1 VPRWLLALGAV
12 LLLGV
17 DLLFLAANLTK
28 VRGGAWLPLLIG
40 ITVFA
45 VMSTWQRGHEIVT
58 AERTRREG
66 SLREFVDR
74 LRKDGSS
81 TLRVPGT
88 AVFLNRGKQTVPLA
102 MRTNVEYNH
111 VRHEH
116 VVIVTVET
124 KPVPRVPADQRLV
137 VDDLGHDDGIT
148 HVCVRFGYLETPDV
162 PAALR
167 ALTPA
172 ATEGRLQ
179 LDEATYFLS
188 TIELERG
195 DAPTMASWRKR
206 LFIATSYIAADDT
219 EHFAL
224 PRDRTIVMSS
234 RVEV

>member
-162 PAALR
+162 QLR
-167 ALTPA
+167 CEHSPRPRPRAGYNSTRRPTSCRRSNSNA
-172 ATEGRLQ
+172 ATRRPWRPGVSGCSSPPPTSPLTTPSTSPCP
-179 LDEATYFLS
+179 AT
-188 TIELERG
+188 
-195 DAPTMASWRKR
+195 AP
-206 LFIATSYIAADDT
+206 
-219 EHFAL
+219 
-224 PRDRTIVMSS
+224 SS
-234 RVEV
+234 